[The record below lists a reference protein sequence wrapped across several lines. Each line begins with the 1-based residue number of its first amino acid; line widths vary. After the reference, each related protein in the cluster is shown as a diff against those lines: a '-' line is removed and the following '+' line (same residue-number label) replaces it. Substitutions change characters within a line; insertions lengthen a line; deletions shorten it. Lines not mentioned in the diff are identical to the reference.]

1 MTSNADDNLIAALR
15 DVIDSMYGEYDG
27 GTRGA
32 LRRAL
37 GSSMTQASGISLPEL
52 TAAVQSVL
60 PYENRERAEQIAKT
74 ICYGAG
80 NLANRRAWER
90 SGVVKTVKWFTAD
103 DAEVC
108 GFCAE
113 LDGNVVSVNDCFLK
127 KGDTLTDKRGLEM
140 IVKRNIEVPPL
151 HEGCRC
157 CCRPEGISSD

>member
-74 ICYGAG
+74 IFFGTS
-80 NLANRRAWER
+80 NLANRRAWQR
-90 SGVVKTVKWFTAD
+90 SGVVRTLKWFAAD
-103 DAEVC
+103 DVEMC
-108 GFCAE
+108 ECCTSLNGKI
-113 LDGNVVSVNDCFLK
+113 VSVSDCFLK
-127 KGDTLTDKRGLEM
+127 EGDVLADNNGAS
-140 IVKRNIEVPPL
+140 IVIAHNIEVPPL

-157 CCRPEGISSD
+157 YCRPEGISLD

>member
-15 DVIDSMYGEYDG
+15 DVINSMYGEYDG
-27 GTRGA
+27 ARGA

-37 GSSMTQASGISLPEL
+37 GSSMTQASGISLAEL
-52 TAAVQSVL
+52 TVAVQSVL
-60 PYENRERAEQIAKT
+60 TYENRERAEQIAKT

-113 LDGNVVSVNDCFLK
+113 LDGNVVSANDCFLK
-127 KGDTLTDKRGLEM
+127 KGDTLTDKRGVEM
-140 IVKRNIEVPPL
+140 IVTRNIEAPPL

-157 CCRPEGISSD
+157 CCRLEGISLD